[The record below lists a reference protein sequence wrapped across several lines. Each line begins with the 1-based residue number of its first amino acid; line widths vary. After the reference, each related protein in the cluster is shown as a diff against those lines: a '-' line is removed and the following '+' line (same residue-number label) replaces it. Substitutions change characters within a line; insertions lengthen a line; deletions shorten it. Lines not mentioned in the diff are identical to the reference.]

1 MFDSDKKTSK
11 VALLAFWL
19 AVAGIGLECMYVA
32 LIVVGADVGHLVIA
46 AMLTLLAAFGCGLLS
61 LLHIAICHRGTK
73 GLGYALVALLL
84 SFPMVWLYLGISS
97 HVKTRQLV
105 KQAHSGSYNLRVLGA
120 AIKKYAADHG
130 DRLPLAEQ
138 WCDVLLE
145 SDPSLRR
152 SNFQHPDPE
161 PFGLTG
167 EYHFAFNSRL
177 SGAKFSEVNP
187 KTVLLFEADGQWN
200 HAGTGELLA
209 EREAE
214 YNSVYTIFVDG
225 TMERYLYD
233 VKGYRTVENKQ
244 LEVRKLRWAP

>member
-1 MFDSDKKTSK
+1 MLGF
-11 VALLAFWL
+11 
-19 AVAGIGLECMYVA
+19 GLGFLYVGSV
-32 LIVVGADVGHLVIA
+32 VVGADVGHLVIA
-46 AMLTLLAAFGCGLLS
+46 AVLTLLGAFGCGFLGI
-61 LLHIAICHRGTK
+61 LHIAICHRGTK

-84 SFPMVWLYLGISS
+84 SFPAVWVYWEVSS
-97 HVKTRQLV
+97 VVKAHQQV
-105 KQAHSGSYNLRVLGA
+105 EQAHLGSYNLRVLGA

-138 WCDVLLE
+138 WCDVLLK

-152 SNFQHPDPE
+152 SSFQHPDPE
-161 PFGLTG
+161 PFGLSG

-177 SGAKFSEVNP
+177 SGAKLSEVNP